1 VPPRKPSPVGSHI
14 LLTGTPSG
22 LAFAERVGAE
32 AIQIFGSNPRGWA
45 QPRPNPAADAAFGER
60 CAAAKVPLFLHAP
73 YLVNCASPNDV
84 TRTKSAAAIGHALGR
99 GAALGA
105 KGVVVHA
112 GAAVDAGRRRLGVA
126 TMRELLLPILDGL
139 RDDDPD
145 LLIEHA
151 AGGGEPIAA
160 TVEDLGEVMIALDGH
175 PKLGVC
181 LDTCHAYAA
190 GHDIAAPG
198 GIRAMLNTLVKVVG
212 RGRLK
217 LVHAN
222 DSKDPLGSRRDRH
235 ARIGHG
241 TIGEDPFAELFRHP
255 STRGVPVIIET
266 PGSVEDHA
274 DDIALLK
281 SLRDR

>member
-1 VPPRKPSPVGSHI
+1 LS
-14 LLTGTPSG
+14 GTPSG
-22 LAFAERVGAE
+22 LGYAERIGAQ

-45 QPRPNPAADAAFGER
+45 QPVPNPAADAAFSER
-60 CAAAKVPLFLHAP
+60 CAMAKMPVYLHAP
-73 YLVNCASPNDV
+73 YLVNCASPAEI
-84 TRTKSAAAIGHALGR
+84 TRERSAGAISHALRR

-112 GAAVDAGRRRLGVA
+112 GAAVELGQRAVGIRA
-126 TMRELLLPILDGL
+126 MRELILPILEGL
-139 RDDDPD
+139 GDDDPD
-145 LLIEHA
+145 LLIEPA

-160 TVEDLGEVMIALDGH
+160 TVQDLGPLFDALEAH

-198 GIRAMLNTLVKVVG
+198 GIRTTLNLLVKVVG

-235 ARIGHG
+235 ARIGLG
-241 TIGEDPFAELFRHP
+241 MIGEDPFAELFRHP
-255 STRGVPVIIET
+255 ATRGVPVIIET
-266 PGSVEDHA
+266 PGSIEDHA
-274 DDIALLK
+274 KDISLLK